1 MWRCGKGFGDSTKI
15 LLKVDLHTGEIL
27 INHLDEFWSQSN
39 NVTSVRTTTADEAR
53 SAEPA

>member
-27 INHLDEFWSQSN
+27 INHLDEFWAESDY
-39 NVTSVRTTTADEAR
+39 VTSSRAAGWSLREKVDNG
-53 SAEPA
+53 

>member
-27 INHLDEFWSQSN
+27 INHLDEFWAESDY
-39 NVTSVRTTTADEAR
+39 VTSSRVAGWSLREKVDNG
-53 SAEPA
+53 